1 MNSKIFLVICKKIRG
16 ECTTFPNLQIHLC
29 QKSRKRNKMFE
40 ILIEIL
46 RWLTAIGMSA
56 AILFGFLTAFFI
68 FFRKTL
74 AAPSS
79 NYLFAAL
86 LLTFA
91 LTGVHLLWSYWGISG
106 RHLRLYYLPIYYTF
120 AFGPLLFFYVKSRLY
135 PQFQLHRNDLKHFIL
150 PIAQAALYVFLE
162 FETDAYKKDFYL
174 FNPLYGNFGKCI
186 WLTTFGLYLYFAY
199 RFILHERGKK
209 VNRKQL
215 FITGWL
221 KRMVKI
227 FFFLYAIHASF
238 VISNIFWYKIFEID
252 LNQKALF
259 ISLTELSFSGMLYW
273 LSLNAFFA
281 WRRHL

>member
-1 MNSKIFLVICKKIRG
+1 MYNFSYFGNTFMPKIQKI
-16 ECTTFPNLQIHLC
+16 
-29 QKSRKRNKMFE
+29 NKMFE
-40 ILIEIL
+40 NLIEIL
-46 RWLTAIGMSA
+46 RWLTAAGILA
-56 AILFGFLTAFFI
+56 AILFGLVTTIFV
-68 FFRKTL
+68 FFRKTP

-91 LTGVHLLWSYWGISG
+91 LTDTHQLWSYWGISG

-120 AFGPLLFFYVKSRLY
+120 AFGPFLFFYVKSRLY
-135 PQFQLHRNDLKHFIL
+135 PQFELHRSDLKHFIL
-150 PIAQAALYVFLE
+150 PIAQAALYVSLE
-162 FETDAYKKDFYL
+162 FETTAYKKDFYL

-186 WLTTFGLYLYFAY
+186 WLITFGLYLYFAY

-209 VNRKQL
+209 VSRKQI

-227 FFFLYAIHASF
+227 FFIFYAIHASF

-259 ISLTELSFSGMLYW
+259 ISLTELSFSAMLYW